1 MNLVTIGQ
9 FSQMTRLSTKALRL
23 YDQNGLIPPAHIDP
37 SSGYRYYDLT
47 QANRAEAV
55 RILRSIDMPLDEIKT
70 VLDAEDNPEMIHK
83 LLGMHRERL
92 VDRLAADERML
103 RYLESLMERKD
114 GIMPYTVEID
124 EVEPRPVAAIRLRTS
139 ISKVGRDV
147 GAAFGRLIAELG
159 QAGIEPAGPPL
170 TVHHE
175 IIDNETDGDI
185 EVCIQI
191 TGISRAATIW
201 TSARSR
207 ADPWPR
213 RRTKGDIT
221 RSPPPIT
228 HSPGGSPSTVMR
240 SLARHGRSTSTIRK
254 SSYPKT
260 FSPASSFQSSHRPAS
275 NMRAGRTV
283 DPGYSS
289 KQTVSVALVG
299 RAWHARIRPRFF
311 WPLVSPSSTSIST
324 EPSATLAMQVPQ

>member
-191 TGISRAATIW
+191 TGDFEGRDDLDVREIEGGPVAATTHKGRYHEITPAYHTLTGW
-201 TSARSR
+201 IAEHGHEIVGPPREIYLN
-207 ADPWPR
+207 DPQIVLPE
-213 RRTKGDIT
+213 DLLT
-221 RSPPPIT
+221 RVEFPIK
-228 HSPGGSPSTVMR
+228 PSPS
-240 SLARHGRSTSTIRK
+240 
-254 SSYPKT
+254 
-260 FSPASSFQSSHRPAS
+260 
-275 NMRAGRTV
+275 
-283 DPGYSS
+283 
-289 KQTVSVALVG
+289 
-299 RAWHARIRPRFF
+299 
-311 WPLVSPSSTSIST
+311 
-324 EPSATLAMQVPQ
+324 